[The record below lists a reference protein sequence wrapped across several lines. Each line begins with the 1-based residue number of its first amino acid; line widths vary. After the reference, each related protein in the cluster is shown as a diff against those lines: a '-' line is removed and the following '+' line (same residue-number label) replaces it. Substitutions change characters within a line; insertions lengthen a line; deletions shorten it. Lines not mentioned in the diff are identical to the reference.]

1 MRQIIRMCKQ
11 IGFKIPIGRSVASKK
26 TRIGIIRELNLDCE
40 LWKERGTYKNNNEIE
55 RKKQIREG

>member
-1 MRQIIRMCKQ
+1 MRQIIRVCKQ

-40 LWKERGTYKNNNEIE
+40 L
-55 RKKQIREG
+55 